1 MSEKDV
7 SEKDIPLGLEKLHED
22 LLLLNEVLLGEYV
35 NEDVLEEDMSE
46 KNVSKKDEDE
56 DVLEEAL
63 SGQACQ
69 AKYVKVHARDL
80 PHSIRSEN

>member
-22 LLLLNEVLLGEYV
+22 LLLLNEVFLGEYI
-35 NEDVLEEDMSE
+35 NEDVVEEDMSE
-46 KNVSKKDEDE
+46 KNVSKKDVSDE
-56 DVLEEAL
+56 AVLEGAL

-69 AKYVKVHARDL
+69 AKYVKVHDRDL
-80 PHSIRSEN
+80 PHMDEE

>member
-22 LLLLNEVLLGEYV
+22 LLLLNEVFLGEYI
-35 NEDVLEEDMSE
+35 NEDVVEEDMSE
-46 KNVSKKDEDE
+46 KNVSKKDVSDE
-56 DVLEEAL
+56 AVLEEAL

-80 PHSIRSEN
+80 PHIDEE